1 MTPEKEIEI
10 LKWLVENYPNYGT
23 SYAGVW
29 ELIKIINHYHE
40 SEVKKL
46 NEPDVSVNEAF
57 GFRRGVA
64 GCPLCNGRGEY
75 HTGGSFG
82 GEVQIHQCECTKGQ
96 TEH

>member
-29 ELIKIINHYHE
+29 ELIKIVNHYHE

-46 NEPDVSVNEAF
+46 NEPAVSKSEDVEREAAVCHPVNGYKKVCSLINIECKE
-57 GFRRGVA
+57 
-64 GCPLCNGRGEY
+64 CPLFY
-75 HTGGSFG
+75 
-82 GEVQIHQCECTKGQ
+82 
-96 TEH
+96 